1 MIRLIVFL
9 LMVCSVTI
17 LAQETPMR
25 DPFSPY
31 TSGSGAIPQ
40 SSNDV
45 YVVPMI
51 KLTGIIAG
59 SEKAYA
65 VLVFKGQRKV
75 VSLGQ
80 TIGQY
85 EVEVVTDDSVKLKGP
100 DKTFI
105 LKIGQEI
112 RI

>member
-1 MIRLIVFL
+1 MKWVVLIVL
-9 LMVCSVTI
+9 GMTPLM
-17 LAQETPMR
+17 AQEMPLR

-31 TSGSGAIPQ
+31 VPVKSDGSVSQPPT
-40 SSNDV
+40 DV
-45 YVVPMI
+45 YVVPMV
-51 KLTGIIAG
+51 KLTGIISGA
-59 SEKAYA
+59 EKSYA

-80 TIGQY
+80 TVGQY

-112 RI
+112 RL

>member
-1 MIRLIVFL
+1 
-9 LMVCSVTI
+9 
-17 LAQETPMR
+17 MR

-31 TSGSGAIPQ
+31 SASSSSSAIQ
-40 SSNDV
+40 KTATDV

-59 SEKAYA
+59 PEKSYA

-85 EVEVVTDDSVKLKGP
+85 EVEVVTEDSVKLKGP

-112 RI
+112 RL